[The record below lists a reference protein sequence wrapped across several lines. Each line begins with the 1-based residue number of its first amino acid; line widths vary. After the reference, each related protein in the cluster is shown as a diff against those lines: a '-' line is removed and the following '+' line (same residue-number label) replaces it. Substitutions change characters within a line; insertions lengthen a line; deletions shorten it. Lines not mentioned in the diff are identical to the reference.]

1 MTSILQ
7 ATISVRTQ
15 DNIQFDK
22 CKLNVTILEMVNGKL
37 GFVVLHIVKQNA
49 GVMIIRT
56 LDKMQLD
63 LFELSP
69 RNKNTMAS
77 AGRFRRYFP
86 GVAIA
91 MRMED
96 YIGKTNFVSSIL
108 SMLYKLA
115 SAKTP
120 GFYPK
125 VKKAGQF
132 YDEERNTP
140 SPHNMTEFVTA
151 FFGPVTKPVKDAGF
165 WKNTRDEIMW
175 NDAFMPWRR
184 SPLWLLLRVAMQLLW
199 HRQSPED
206 GLNMYKAFMLY
217 LSARILRIS
226 ANIRLDSDYLEI
238 MRFKVARRRLKLT
251 SAGRSS
257 QFELPES
264 VLQAVDGFLVGAMD
278 ELC

>member
-1 MTSILQ
+1 
-7 ATISVRTQ
+7 
-15 DNIQFDK
+15 
-22 CKLNVTILEMVNGKL
+22 
-37 GFVVLHIVKQNA
+37 
-49 GVMIIRT
+49 
-56 LDKMQLD
+56 
-63 LFELSP
+63 
-69 RNKNTMAS
+69 MAS
-77 AGRFRRYFP
+77 AGRLRRYFP

-96 YIGKTNFVSSIL
+96 YIGKTDFVSSIS

-120 GFYPK
+120 GSQPK

-132 YDEERNTP
+132 HGEERDTP
-140 SPHNMTEFVTA
+140 SPHCVTEFVTA
-151 FFGPVTKPVKDAGF
+151 FLGPVTEPVKDAGF

-206 GLNMYKAFMLY
+206 GLSMYKAFMLY

-238 MRFKVARRRLKLT
+238 MRLKVARRRLRLT

-264 VLQAVDGFLVGAMD
+264 VLKAVDGFLIGAMD